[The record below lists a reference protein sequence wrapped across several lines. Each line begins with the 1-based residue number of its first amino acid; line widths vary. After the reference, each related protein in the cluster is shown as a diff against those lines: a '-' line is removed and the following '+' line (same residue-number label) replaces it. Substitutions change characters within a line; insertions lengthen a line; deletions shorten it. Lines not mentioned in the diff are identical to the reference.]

1 MRTPRGAR
9 SGRRRGVGT
18 WILGASGGAGA
29 GVATLAMRAAWDH
42 NPQGAYH
49 DASGVHWLDLGVVGL
64 AWFIPV
70 AVATA
75 LAVTALAVVVRRL
88 R

>member
-1 MRTPRGAR
+1 MHALRGAR
-9 SGRRRGVGT
+9 SGRRRGVGP
-18 WILGASGGAGA
+18 WILGASAGA
-29 GVATLAMRAAWDH
+29 GVAGLAMRAAWDH
-42 NPQGAYH
+42 NPQGAFH

-64 AWFIPV
+64 AWFVPV

-75 LAVTALAVVVRRL
+75 LVVTALAAVVRRL

>member
-1 MRTPRGAR
+1 
-9 SGRRRGVGT
+9 
-18 WILGASGGAGA
+18 
-29 GVATLAMRAAWDH
+29 MRAAWDH
-42 NPQGAYH
+42 NPQGAFH

-64 AWFIPV
+64 GWFVPV

-75 LAVTALAVVVRRL
+75 LVVTALAAVVRRL